1 MHYGMKLTIHEFARL
16 MNLSR
21 AGAYNYIHDLEITPV
36 EPGRGRKPM
45 VIDLADIAERLGC
58 TEVELLTY
66 IRVRNALK
74 EEFKKRRGEKR
85 S

>member
-1 MHYGMKLTIHEFARL
+1 VRLTIREFARL
-16 MNLSR
+16 LRLSR
-21 AGAYNYIHDLEITPV
+21 DGAYDYIHDLEIKPV

-58 TEVELLTY
+58 TEAELLTY

-74 EEFKKRRGEKR
+74 EEFKKRRGEFR

>member
-1 MHYGMKLTIHEFARL
+1 MKLTINELAQLLR
-16 MNLSR
+16 LSR
-21 AGAYNYIHDLEITPV
+21 AGAYNYITDLEITPV
-36 EPGRGRKPM
+36 ESGRGRKPM

-58 TEVELLTY
+58 TEMELLTY

-74 EEFKKRRGEKR
+74 EEFKKRRGDKR

>member
-1 MHYGMKLTIHEFARL
+1 MKLTIHEFARL
-16 MNLSR
+16 LNLSR
-21 AGAYNYIHDLEITPV
+21 AGAYNYIHDLEVTPI

-45 VIDLADIAERLGC
+45 VIDLADVAERLGC
-58 TEVELLTY
+58 TEAELLTY

-74 EEFKKRRGEKR
+74 EQFKKRRGEFR

>member
-1 MHYGMKLTIHEFARL
+1 MKLTIHEFAQLMRL
-16 MNLSR
+16 TN
-21 AGAYNYIHDLEITPV
+21 AGAKNYIYDLEITPV
-36 EPGRGRKPM
+36 EPGRKCKPM

-74 EEFKKRRGEKR
+74 DAFKKRRGDKR

>member
-1 MHYGMKLTIHEFARL
+1 MKLTIHEFAQLMRL
-16 MNLSR
+16 TR

-58 TEVELLTY
+58 TEMELLTY